1 MDAIAKELQRVAD
14 RVVKKKL
21 DAAARKRARRKE
33 LAKLERAM
41 GKRVFFVL
49 RKKRIAADW
58 VAVDMVEQTLIQ
70 YLKG

>member
-49 RKKRIAADW
+49 RKKRITADW
-58 VAVDMVEQTLIQ
+58 IAVDMVEQTLMQ